1 MAENKTPPTN
11 ADVTGFLSQ
20 VPDPKRRED
29 AQALCRLLR
38 DVSGEEPV
46 MWGGSIVGFGRYH
59 YRYDSGREG
68 DAPLV
73 GFSPR
78 SKELVLYLECE
89 GDWRGDLLQRLGKHR
104 TGKSCLYIKL
114 LAEADEAVLRELVR
128 RSMAVTRGKYPA

>member
-1 MAENKTPPTN
+1 MAENKTQPTN
-11 ADVTGFLSQ
+11 ADVASFLAQ

-29 AQALCRLLR
+29 AQTLCRLLR
-38 DVSGEEPV
+38 DATGEEPV

-78 SKELVLYLECE
+78 SKELVLYLECA
-89 GDWRGDLLQRLGKHR
+89 GDWRGDLFQRLGRHR
-104 TGKSCLYIKL
+104 AGKSCLYIKS
-114 LAEADEAVLRELVR
+114 LAEVDANVLRDLVR
-128 RSMAVTRGKYPA
+128 RSLAVTREKYPA

>member
-1 MAENKTPPTN
+1 MAENKTQPTN
-11 ADVTGFLSQ
+11 ADVASFLGQ

-38 DVSGEEPV
+38 EVTGEEPM

-59 YRYDSGREG
+59 YRYDSGHEG

-78 SKELVLYLECE
+78 SKELVLYMECE

-104 TGKSCLYIKL
+104 TGKSCLYIKSL
-114 LAEADEAVLRELVR
+114 DDVDDAVLRDLLR
-128 RSMAVTRGKYPA
+128 RSMALTREKYPA